1 MAQSSAI
8 KRICRDLEKFSESNF
23 PGIWIDVDEEDV
35 TKMKAIIVGPDDTA
49 YEGAFMYFNLDFPHD
64 YPFKPPK
71 VTHLT
76 HQTKNARLHPN
87 LYGGEGK
94 VCLSILGT
102 WSGPGWTMAMGLT
115 TVLLSIQAL
124 LDKEPLRHEPGFES
138 GRDACVES
146 FNRATEY
153 NALDI
158 GVCEMMKR
166 TDIPDELKEKM
177 EEHFKNNTEKYILR
191 TKLLQEKYPDSTSVH
206 HNYHAT
212 NTNFQL
218 LYEQMKSLA
227 HNESESEQ
235 TKSLEDEQKEK
246 DEESGGYQG
255 F

>member
-1 MAQSSAI
+1 MTQSSAI

-49 YEGAFMYFNLDFPHD
+49 YEGAFMYFNLNFPHD

-102 WSGPGWTMAMGLT
+102 WRGPGWTMAMGLT

-124 LDKEPLRHEPGFES
+124 LDKEPLRHEPGFAA
-138 GRDACVES
+138 GRDAGVEL

-191 TKLLQEKYPDSTSVH
+191 IISLKEKYPDSAIVNH
-206 HNYHAT
+206 YYHRT
-212 NTNFQL
+212 NTNFEL
-218 LYEQMKSLA
+218 LYEQIKSFA
-227 HNESESEQ
+227 HQEKVEEN
-235 TKSLEDEQKEK
+235 EQKEK
-246 DEESGGYQG
+246 GESGGYQG